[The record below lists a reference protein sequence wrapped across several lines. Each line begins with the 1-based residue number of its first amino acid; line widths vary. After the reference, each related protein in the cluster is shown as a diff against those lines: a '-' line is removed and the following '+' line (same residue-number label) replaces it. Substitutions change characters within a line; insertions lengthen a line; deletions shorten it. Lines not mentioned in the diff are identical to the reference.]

1 MMKQPSNF
9 VEMEKQRLKRRR
21 DSDSEHNLVEN
32 EMEKL
37 MEKLMEIPT
46 FSSELCEEAESYL
59 RAEGRKMSLQ

>member
-37 MEKLMEIPT
+37 MEIPT

>member
-32 EMEKL
+32 EF
-37 MEKLMEIPT
+37 EKLMEIPT